1 MLETIGQKI
10 SDEIQVWIRK
20 QKNFVGHLL
29 KLLGAILLTMA
40 ITYPGMMWRALWA
53 ILSWN
58 HFFISFFLEFT
69 VAIYYI
75 TPILKREIQQI
86 KMNFVIEKD
95 ELLFCGASLDKVID
109 YLMTSGTFKRADI
122 EREFGVNRGT
132 YYEMV
137 EILDRLGIFVRGEN
151 NVRRVDVS
159 LSRRDILE
167 RLSPTQEEVS
177 DIGDEVK
184 KEDIQALQTGFKRT
198 AIG

>member
-1 MLETIGQKI
+1 
-10 SDEIQVWIRK
+10 
-20 QKNFVGHLL
+20 
-29 KLLGAILLTMA
+29 
-40 ITYPGMMWRALWA
+40 
-53 ILSWN
+53 
-58 HFFISFFLEFT
+58 
-69 VAIYYI
+69 
-75 TPILKREIQQI
+75 
-86 KMNFVIEKD
+86 MNFVIEKD